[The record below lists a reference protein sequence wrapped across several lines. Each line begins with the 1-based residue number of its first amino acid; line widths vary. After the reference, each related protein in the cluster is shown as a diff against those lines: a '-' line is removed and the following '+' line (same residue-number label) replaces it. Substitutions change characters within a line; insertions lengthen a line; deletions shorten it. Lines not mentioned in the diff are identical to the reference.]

1 MCFSATASFGSGI
14 VLTAIGTV
22 TLAGTKSRA
31 ERPFAA
37 IPLLFGIQQVAEGF
51 TWLTLM
57 HPEYMA
63 YQQAAI
69 HSFLF
74 FAHVLWPVWIPFS
87 VVCLEKDPIRRM
99 MFSIMLAMAVLL
111 SASEVYCM
119 IVYPAMALVNEHH
132 IDYTVAFPRWYAIVT
147 EILYFIVTLLPCYIS
162 TVKRMWIFG
171 YCLTITLVLSAIFYK
186 LYVVS
191 VWCFFAAITS
201 VVIYFI
207 LKGIQRE
214 TANLKERQLFAQR

>member
-14 VLTAIGTV
+14 VLTTIGAV
-22 TLAGTKSRA
+22 TLTRTRA
-31 ERPFAA
+31 RAQWAFAA
-37 IPLLFGIQQVAEGF
+37 IPLLFGMQQIAEGF
-51 TWLTLM
+51 TWLTLI
-57 HPEYMA
+57 HSEYLV

-69 HSFLF
+69 QSFLF
-74 FAHVLWPVWIPFS
+74 FAHVLWPIWIPFS
-87 VVCLEKDPIRRM
+87 VWCLEKDPIRRM
-99 MFSIMLAMAVLL
+99 IFSIILVLALIL

-119 IVYPAMALVNEHH
+119 FAFPTIAIVNEHH

-147 EILYFIVTLLPCYIS
+147 EGMYFVVTLLPCYIS

-171 YCLTITLVLSAIFYK
+171 YCLTITLVMSAIFYK

-201 VVIYFI
+201 VAIFFI
-207 LKGIQRE
+207 LKGIKRE
-214 TANLKERQLFAQR
+214 NALPG